1 MEEQKNQCGCAGIGP
16 EISSILRKLG
26 PSDEV
31 RQHFKNARVE
41 MLKGIR
47 QMIDERIEHLNRAQQ
62 KGTHV
67 PVD

>member
-1 MEEQKNQCGCAGIGP
+1 VEERKSDCICA
-16 EISSILRKLG
+16 EVSAILRKLG

-31 RQHFKNARVE
+31 MSHFRAARVE

-47 QMIDERIEHLNRAQQ
+47 QMIDERIEDLNKTTN

-67 PVD
+67 VVE